1 MSSPL
6 RTPRSSSFPPPPQP
20 NLTPRSNNFAT
31 NYWPRSVLFPYK
43 RNQIIQTTFKP
54 SPSPTKL
61 TNSPIPSSPPLLS
74 RGAPSPT
81 LPSPEVPFQ
90 APPSRALHSPS
101 RRVHSLAISRCQ
113 VRALPLSREIPP
125 LIPTRSMLIQS
136 IIELA

>member
-6 RTPRSSSFPPPPQP
+6 RTPQSSSFPPPPQP
-20 NLTPRSNNFAT
+20 NLTPKSNNFAT
-31 NYWPRSVLFPYK
+31 NSSPKSVLFPYN

-54 SPSPTKL
+54 SPSPTKS
-61 TNSPIPSSPPLLS
+61 TNSPTPSSPIPPS
-74 RGAPSPT
+74 REERSPM

-113 VRALPLSREIPP
+113 VQEPPPSQATPP
-125 LIPTRSMLIQS
+125 LTPMSS
-136 IIELA
+136 ISTPSTTG